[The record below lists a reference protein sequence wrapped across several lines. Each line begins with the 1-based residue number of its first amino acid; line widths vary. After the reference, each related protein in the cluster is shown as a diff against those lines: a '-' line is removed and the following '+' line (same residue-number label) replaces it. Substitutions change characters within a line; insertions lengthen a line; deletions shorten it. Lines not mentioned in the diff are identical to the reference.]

1 MEILIVGSIIVAL
14 MVWAST
20 RIKRDAA
27 AAYDE
32 ELIEGDG
39 FTLTKPAGFIHML
52 NDDSGLAFRANSK
65 DFGLGDAAEKYQ
77 ATITVER
84 HDGKDPDA
92 IAAAIK
98 ESASGAADEEKFVE
112 QDRKNIRI
120 DVSVVEDG
128 VNIRRY
134 VRLVGTDAATFELR
148 ADVLD
153 DVAESYSEKIE
164 NLFASFEVK

>member
-27 AAYDE
+27 AAYNE
-32 ELIEGDG
+32 EAIEADG
-39 FTLTKPAGFIHML
+39 FRLTKPEGFIHLL

-84 HDGKDPDA
+84 HEGKGLDDV
-92 IAAAIK
+92 AAEIK
-98 ESASGAADEEKFVE
+98 ESATEVLSEEKFIALE
-112 QDRKNIRI
+112 
-120 DVSVVEDG
+120 
-128 VNIRRY
+128 RRN
-134 VRLVGTDAATFELR
+134 VRLELSAIEEKIELRRFVRLAESDGAIFELR
-148 ADVLD
+148 ADVLEEMSTEH
-153 DVAESYSEKIE
+153 AKAIE
-164 NLFASFEVK
+164 NLISGFNVK

>member
-27 AAYDE
+27 AAYNE
-32 ELIEGDG
+32 EAIEADG
-39 FTLTKPAGFIHML
+39 FKLTKPEGFIHLL

-84 HDGKDPDA
+84 HDGKDTDS

-98 ESASGAADEEKFVE
+98 ESASGTADEEKFDE

-153 DVAESYSEKIE
+153 DMAEGYSEKIE
-164 NLFASFEVK
+164 NLIASFEVK

>member
-27 AAYDE
+27 AAYNE
-32 ELIEGDG
+32 EAIEADG
-39 FTLTKPAGFIHML
+39 FRLRKPEGFIHLL

-84 HDGKDPDA
+84 HEGKTPDA
-92 IAAAIK
+92 VAAAIK
-98 ESASGAADEEKFVE
+98 ESASEAANEEKFVE

-120 DVSVVEDG
+120 DFAVVEEG

-148 ADVLD
+148 ADVLGD
-153 DVAESYSEKIE
+153 LAESYSEKIE
-164 NLFASFEVK
+164 NLIASFEVK

>member
-32 ELIEGDG
+32 EAIEADG
-39 FTLTKPAGFIHML
+39 FRLTKPEGFIHLL
-52 NDDSGLAFRANSK
+52 NDDSGLDFRANSK

-84 HDGKDPDA
+84 HDGKTADA
-92 IAAAIK
+92 VAVAIK
-98 ESASGAADEEKFVE
+98 ESASGAANEEKFVE
-112 QDRKNIRI
+112 QDRKNILI
-120 DVSVVEDG
+120 DASVVEDG

-134 VRLVGTDAATFELR
+134 VRLVGRDAATFELR

-153 DVAESYSEKIE
+153 EVAEGYSEKIE

>member
-27 AAYDE
+27 AAYNE
-32 ELIEGDG
+32 EAIEADG
-39 FTLTKPAGFIHML
+39 FRLIKPEGFIHL
-52 NDDSGLAFRANSK
+52 LSDDSGAVFRANSK

-84 HDGKDPDA
+84 HDGKGPDA
-92 IAAAIK
+92 IASALK
-98 ESASGAADEEKFVE
+98 ESASGAVNEEKFVE

-120 DVSVVEDG
+120 DLSVVEDG

-153 DVAESYSEKIE
+153 EVAEGHSGKIE
-164 NLFASFEVK
+164 NLIASFEVK